1 MRLRTRPAKSAAT
14 GTDGPVSTA
23 TRVVW
28 QVAALLLAYPDERH
42 PQRLATA
49 AAALRTAGLPEDA
62 HAALDRARQAQQA
75 AIDESPTAAAQD
87 YVSTFDLRRRRT
99 PFLTYYT
106 AGDTRGRGQAL
117 LAFTQTYQA
126 AGAAPPTDELPDHL
140 AVVLE
145 FAATVDPVSGLDLLT
160 SHRTSI
166 DLLHRALVDGRSAHA
181 DVVAAVVT
189 TLPAPTPGDVSTAS
203 RLIAHGPPTEN
214 VGLEPF
220 FASTIPVREGAHGG
234 MRR

>member
-1 MRLRTRPAKSAAT
+1 MKLSLRQPKPADRPPA
-14 GTDGPVSTA
+14 PVVDTA
-23 TRVVW
+23 TRIVW
-28 QVAALLLAYPDERH
+28 QIAALLLAYPDERH
-42 PQRLATA
+42 PDRLATV
-49 AAALRTAGLPEDA
+49 AAALGTPGLPADA
-62 HAALDRARQAQQA
+62 CAALTRAWQAQQA
-75 AIDESPTAAAQD
+75 AIEASPTAAAQD

-126 AGAAPPTDELPDHL
+126 AGAVPPADELPDHL

-145 FAATVDPVSGLDLLT
+145 FAATVDPVGGLDLLT

-166 DLLHRALVDGRSAHA
+166 GLLHKALQDGRSQYA
-181 DVVAAVVT
+181 DVVAAVVA
-189 TLPAPTPGDVSTAS
+189 TLPAPTPDDVSAAS

-220 FASTIPVREGAHGG
+220 FASTIPVREGA
-234 MRR
+234 RR

>member
-1 MRLRTRPAKSAAT
+1 MRLSLRNPKSADRSPEPIGT
-14 GTDGPVSTA
+14 GT
-23 TRVVW
+23 RVIW

-42 PQRLATA
+42 PQRLATV
-49 AAALRTAGLPEDA
+49 AAALDAPGLPDDA
-62 HAALDRARQAQQA
+62 RAALHRALQAQRDAIA
-75 AIDESPTAAAQD
+75 ASPTAAAQD

-117 LAFTQTYQA
+117 LAFTQAYQA
-126 AGAAPPTDELPDHL
+126 AGAVPPSDELPDHL

-145 FAATVDPVSGLDLLT
+145 FAATVDPVTGFDLLAG
-160 SHRTSI
+160 HRTSI
-166 DLLHRALVDGRSAHA
+166 DLLHRALIDGRSPYA
-181 DVVAAVVT
+181 DVVGAVVA

-203 RLIAHGPPTEN
+203 RLIAHGPPTES

-220 FASTIPVREGAHGG
+220 FATTIPVREGA
-234 MRR
+234 RR